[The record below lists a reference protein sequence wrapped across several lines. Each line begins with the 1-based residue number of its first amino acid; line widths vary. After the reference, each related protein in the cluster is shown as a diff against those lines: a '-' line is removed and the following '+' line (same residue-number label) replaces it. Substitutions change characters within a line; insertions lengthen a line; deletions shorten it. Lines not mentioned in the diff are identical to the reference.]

1 MSKILTPE
9 QVQVIRSSQYLGE
22 NNELLTPVALL
33 CDSHE
38 ALRTDRDSWQATA
51 EELGDKNVNKALTAR
66 HEMREALLKKQV
78 DELKAALNKKMRSG
92 LGGLAGVGEEQ

>member
-1 MSKILTPE
+1 MPTLKVEILTPE

-66 HEMREALLKKQV
+66 HEMREASLKRQLG
-78 DELKAALNKKMRSG
+78 EARAALLAKKRT
-92 LGGLAGVGEEQ
+92 V

>member
-1 MSKILTPE
+1 MSEILTPE
-9 QVQVIRSSQYLGE
+9 QVQVARSSPEMGDNGKLIT
-22 NNELLTPVALL
+22 LVFLL